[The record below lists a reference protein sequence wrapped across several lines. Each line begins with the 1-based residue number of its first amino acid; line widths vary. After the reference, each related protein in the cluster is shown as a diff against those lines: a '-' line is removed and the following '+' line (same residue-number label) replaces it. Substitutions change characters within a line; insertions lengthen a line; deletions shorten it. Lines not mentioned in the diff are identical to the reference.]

1 MTISS
6 AFGGSVPAAAVP
18 AAPTVRLEKARPHAR
33 MRAREYGSRSVLVN
47 TFVGWGRQT
56 WSDLRD
62 AWFMPASL
70 PTFQVAWAERMP
82 DRDTIPGSNAALYAG
97 WVVYNHSIGFAVP
110 LLALAIVGT
119 LTPILWIVRHPARL
133 LLAAI
138 ITTALY
144 ALTLG

>member
-1 MTISS
+1 MSS
-6 AFGGSVPAAAVP
+6 AFPGSAAAAAGP

-33 MRAREYGSRSVLVN
+33 MRAREYGSRSVMVN

-82 DRDTIPGSNAALYAG
+82 DRDTVPGSNAALYAG
-97 WVVYNHSIGFAVP
+97 WILYNHTLGLLIPAV
-110 LLALAIVGT
+110 ALAVVGA
-119 LTPILWIVRHPARL
+119 LTPILWIARHPARL
-133 LLAAI
+133 LLTAV

-144 ALTLG
+144 ALTLR